1 MSGELINTSRFIKQR
16 NICANG
22 LAGFS
27 SGSINDLLDVNG
39 DGETSGVEK
48 DRMESAGV
56 INTIESIHPAVA
68 RAFQDDTFALQT
80 GQFLTQ
86 QQQRNRRKLELLV
99 NRAVLNQ
106 RLIDEQAPERPDLQ
120 PIDEL
125 DILKNE
131 ELDTADLAGDIEN
144 RQYLTQGELDNQV

>member
-16 NICANG
+16 NIFNNG

-27 SGSINDLLDVNG
+27 SGSINDLFDANG
-39 DGETSGVEK
+39 DGETSGVER

-86 QQQRNRRKLELLV
+86 QQQINRRKLELLV
-99 NRAVLNQ
+99 KRAVLKQ
-106 RLIDEQAPERPDLQ
+106 RMMDEQAPERPDLQ

-125 DILKNE
+125 DVLKND
-131 ELDTADLAGDIEN
+131 ELDTSDLANDIQK
-144 RQYLTQGELDNQV
+144 RQYLTQAELDNDV

>member
-1 MSGELINTSRFIKQR
+1 MSGELINSSRFIKQR
-16 NICANG
+16 NIFNNG

-27 SGSINDLLDVNG
+27 SGSINDIFDANG
-39 DGETSGVEK
+39 DGETSGIER

-56 INTIESIHPAVA
+56 INTLESIHPAIS

-86 QQQRNRRKLELLV
+86 QQQKDRRKLELLIK
-99 NRAVLNQ
+99 RAVLNQ
-106 RLIDEQAPERPDLQ
+106 RMKDEQAPARPDLK

-125 DILKNE
+125 DILNEE
-131 ELDTADLAGDIEN
+131 ELDTADLAGDIEK
-144 RQYLTQGELDNQV
+144 RQYLTQAELDNDV

>member
-1 MSGELINTSRFIKQR
+1 MSGELINSSRFIKQR
-16 NICANG
+16 NIFNNG

-27 SGSINDLLDVNG
+27 SGSINDLFDANG
-39 DGETSGVEK
+39 DGETSGVER

-86 QQQRNRRKLELLV
+86 QQQINRRKLELLV
-99 NRAVLNQ
+99 KRAVLKQ
-106 RLIDEQAPERPDLQ
+106 RMMDEQAPERGDLQ

-125 DILKNE
+125 NILKND
-131 ELDTADLAGDIEN
+131 ELDTNDLAGDIEK
-144 RQYLTQGELDNQV
+144 RMYLTQAELDNDV

>member
-1 MSGELINTSRFIKQR
+1 MSGELINSSRFIKQR
-16 NICANG
+16 NIFNNG

-27 SGSINDLLDVNG
+27 SGSINDIFDANG
-39 DGETSGVEK
+39 DGETSGVEQ

-80 GQFLTQ
+80 GQFLTREQ
-86 QQQRNRRKLELLV
+86 QMKRRKLELLV
-99 NRAVLNQ
+99 QRAVLNQ
-106 RLIDEQAPERPDLQ
+106 RMKDEQAPVRPDLQ

-125 DILKNE
+125 DILGDT
-131 ELDTADLAGDIEN
+131 ELDTSDLQGDIEK
-144 RQYLTQGELDNQV
+144 RQYLTQSEIDNDV

>member
-1 MSGELINTSRFIKQR
+1 MSGELISTSRFIKQR
-16 NICANG
+16 NIYANG

-27 SGSINDLLDVNG
+27 SGSINDLFDVNG

-86 QQQRNRRKLELLV
+86 QQQRDRRKLELLV
-99 NRAVLNQ
+99 NRAVLKQ
-106 RLIDEQAPERPDLQ
+106 RMID
-120 PIDEL
+120 
-125 DILKNE
+125 
-131 ELDTADLAGDIEN
+131 
-144 RQYLTQGELDNQV
+144 

>member
-1 MSGELINTSRFIKQR
+1 MSGELINSSRFIKQR
-16 NICANG
+16 NIFNKG

-27 SGSINDLLDVNG
+27 SGSINDIFDANG
-39 DGETSGVEK
+39 DGETSGIER

-56 INTIESIHPAVA
+56 INTIESIHPAIA

-86 QQQRNRRKLELLV
+86 EQQRDRRKLELLV
-99 NRAVLNQ
+99 QRAVLNQ
-106 RLIDEQAPERPDLQ
+106 RMIDEQAPERPDLQ

-125 DILKNE
+125 NILNDD
-131 ELDTADLAGDIEN
+131 ELDTGDLAGDIIK